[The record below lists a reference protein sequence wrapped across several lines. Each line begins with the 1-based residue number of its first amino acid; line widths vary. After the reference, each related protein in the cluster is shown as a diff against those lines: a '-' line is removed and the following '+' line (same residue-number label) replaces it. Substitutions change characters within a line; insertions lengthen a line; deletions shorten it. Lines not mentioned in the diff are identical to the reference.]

1 MQNSEKK
8 EHPSTYV
15 VQDRQNQQELT
26 RLTIQDQVITASM
39 GGVLPEQPD
48 PGAFKRVLDV
58 GCGSGNWI
66 IEAAKTYPTMWLAG
80 IDVSLTMIQYARAQA
95 EEQQLS
101 ERVEFRVMDALRMLE
116 FPAGYFDLVNIRFGV
131 SFLRTWDWPRML
143 GEMLRVTRPGGTV
156 RVTDEEIV
164 HENNSPALTRY
175 FNEMLLC
182 GLFKAG
188 HLFEQESKS
197 LTNHLPPLMKQHVS
211 RQVQTKAYPL
221 EFRAGT
227 PAGQAYYEDVE
238 HMFHIMRPF
247 VQKWGCI
254 SDEYSSICKQ
264 ALSEMQQSD
273 FHSTWNLLTV
283 WGVK

>member
-1 MQNSEKK
+1 MQNPEKK

-15 VQDRQNQQELT
+15 VQDRQNQQELE
-26 RLTIQDQVITASM
+26 RLTIQDKVITTSM
-39 GGVLPEQPD
+39 GGVLPEQSD
-48 PGAFKRVLDV
+48 PANLKRVLDV
-58 GCGSGNWI
+58 ACGTGNWAL
-66 IEAAKTYPTMWLAG
+66 EAAQTYPAMSLIG
-80 IDVSLTMIQYARAQA
+80 IDVSKHMMDYARAQA
-95 EEQQLS
+95 TEKQVA
-101 ERVEFRVMDALRMLE
+101 ERLEFHVMDALRMLE

-131 SFLRTWDWPRML
+131 SFLRTWDWPKMIS
-143 GEMLRVTRPGGTV
+143 EMLRVTRHGGIV

-197 LTNHLPPLMKQHVS
+197 LTNHLPPLLKQHSVQ
-211 RQVQTKAYPL
+211 QVQTQAYPL

-227 PAGQAYYEDVE
+227 DAWQAYYADVE
-238 HMFHIMRPF
+238 HMFQIMRPF

-273 FHSTWNLLTV
+273 FHSTWNLLTA
-283 WGVK
+283 WGTK